1 TLTCEL
7 CDEELLVEDMKTHFL
22 LNHPDND
29 MYCPLCSLS
38 GVSFDQLCS
47 HISSAHPDKR
57 AVTPSSARLVSP
69 HHERAEKVP
78 GYGSRTTAGARN
90 TREGEPARAPSD
102 LTTRNTEPRWDFSR
116 EDDGDAENPSK
127 LSLFKNF
134 DLAKVHGADTQV
146 NLACPVCWLV
156 CSSRSSLQEHV
167 DLHLPEELQAD
178 GGPSWLCP
186 VCWLAC
192 GDSVSLQEHVDL
204 HLDHRAAAD
213 ASGRPGLDLELARQ
227 LQEEENQR
235 RRLEETKQEK
245 EEFKKLQRQFGVDG
259 GGGYCRQM
267 ERAME
272 GAVTKGLMSPEE
284 FHRRKADLMETL
296 ASGLDD
302 GTTRTPTGVVR
313 SLWDYYQAENAD
325 GVQVWLS
332 ADADHFCSS
341 AGDRGWGCGYRNF
354 QMLLSALHRIEAY
367 ACVLQEKT
375 VPSIPQLQSMV
386 EGAWKEGLDPQGA
399 AHFHQRLLGTRAWI
413 GATEI
418 FSLLTFLGIN
428 SRIVDF
434 HRATGAGHTHP
445 LLFDWVRRYFSQ
457 AGGAGQLPRRLSRTS
472 LPPLYL
478 QHHGTVAGRHLQPVA
493 LAAQGRG
500 GGLCL
505 LLLDPASSRS
515 HAQRLR
521 SRSGASAAVRSIRKF
536 PRSLKHQQYQLV
548 VPQGVLSAQERQIKI
563 TDSQTLCAEKIP

>member
-1 TLTCEL
+1 
-7 CDEELLVEDMKTHFL
+7 MKTHFL

-47 HISSAHPDKR
+47 HISSAHP
-57 AVTPSSARLVSP
+57 TPSSARLVSP

-116 EDDGDAENPSK
+116 EDDGDAEER
-127 LSLFKNF
+127 
-134 DLAKVHGADTQV
+134 GDTQV

-192 GDSVSLQEHVDL
+192 GDSVSLQEHVVLDL
-204 HLDHRAAAD
+204 PQVSAVTVCA
-213 ASGRPGLDLELARQ
+213 GRPGLDLELARQ

-302 GTTRTPTGVVR
+302 GTTRTPSVVR

-493 LAAQGRG
+493 LAAQGE
-500 GGLCL
+500 GLL
-505 LLLDPASSRS
+505 VSSLHVPS
-515 HAQRLR
+515 AAPLRLR

-548 VPQGVLSAQERQIKI
+548 VPQGVLSAQERQVGR
-563 TDSQTLCAEKIP
+563 